1 MGGREAERRKALGAR
16 PRRGRTLARRVR
28 DRRYGRT
35 FIALYACDGRDVD
48 TDDLEVASKF
58 AKPVKLGRDGA
69 RKK

>member
-1 MGGREAERRKALGAR
+1 VLVEYAKGQASEILPCIGNRL
-16 PRRGRTLARRVR
+16 RRVR